1 MTVLDSLSTRDAGL
15 AALRRSGRAAIVVP
29 GLFALGTEVLG
40 NSTVA
45 MFSAFG
51 SIALLLFVDFGG
63 PLPERLAAQASL
75 VVAGAA
81 LVCLGTLTA
90 EPVWLAALIMGLV
103 AFGVLFSGVVSSVIA
118 GSATSLL
125 AVFILA
131 VMVPGPVASLPDRL
145 AGYSMAGAASLIAI
159 VLLWPTPAREPLRH
173 AMVRSCALLADRLR
187 AEVECGRGDFGGDGR
202 AALEKL
208 LAESSTAVAAL
219 RTSFFGTPYRP
230 TGLTTATRMLVRLVD
245 EVVWLEEILDR
256 NPLNGSTSPPDAV
269 VGDVMRA
276 AAELLGMGAARLDSL
291 GGDFADPAPAR
302 QRLRNASAA
311 MERALLHT
319 PPAKNPKGARQRRS
333 AVAGFIGSLE
343 PSFRAQ
349 EMSSLILSI
358 TENIESV
365 VAARD
370 RRWWQRALGR
380 RPANISS
387 ALSLAQERAGAHV
400 ELHSVW
406 MHNSVRGAFALGLAV
421 LMAGLTGVQN
431 SFWMVS
437 GTMAVL
443 RSNAL
448 LTGQNALRALL
459 GTLGGIV
466 VGGGLI
472 FLLGSNHVMF
482 WVLLPPAIVVT
493 GIAPAAISFA
503 AGQAGFTVALLIL
516 FNIIAPEGWTIGL
529 VRFEDIVLGCAV
541 SVGVGLLFWPRGA
554 VSALGQALAE
564 AFEESADYLRRSIEY
579 GLGRGDELTPFAP
592 APEEEQRDAA
602 AAARR
607 LDDALR
613 GFLAERGTKK
623 IALSDIT
630 ALMTAVAVLR
640 LTADA
645 VVELWDQDDVAPAV
659 DDRAARAEILR
670 GGLLVCSWYQ
680 EAARALSGYGE
691 VPPRRPRDNDA
702 DEQVIDVVRREL
714 VDDHGRSTSTAI
726 RLIWTADH
734 IAVARRLQG
743 SVAGPALRAAA
754 SQRRMK
760 VWAVR
765 CGGGRRPPHTPHM

>member
-1 MTVLDSLSTRDAGL
+1 MTVLDSLSARDAGL
-15 AALRRSGRAAIVVP
+15 AALRRSCRAAIVVP
-29 GLFALGTEVLG
+29 SLFALGTEVLG
-40 NSTVA
+40 NSPVA
-45 MFSAFG
+45 MFAAFG

-63 PLPERLAAQASL
+63 PLPERLAAQAWL

-81 LVCLGTLTA
+81 LVCLGTLA
-90 EPVWLAALIMGLV
+90 SDSVWLPALAMAVV

-118 GSATSLL
+118 ASATPLL
-125 AVFILA
+125 AVFTLA
-131 VMVPGPVASLPDRL
+131 VMVPGPAASLLDRL

-159 VLLWPTPAREPLRH
+159 VLLWPAPVREPLRH
-173 AMVRSCALLADRLR
+173 AMVRSCALLADCLR
-187 AEVECGRGDFGGDGR
+187 AEVECARGDSTGDNR
-202 AALEKL
+202 VALEKL

-245 EVVWLEEILDR
+245 EVVWLEEILNR
-256 NPLNGSTSPPDAV
+256 NPLNGSTPTPEAV
-269 VGDVMRA
+269 VGDAMWA
-276 AAELLGMGAARLDSL
+276 AADLLGKGAARLESL
-291 GGDFADPAPAR
+291 GGDVADLEPAR
-302 QRLRNASAA
+302 QRLQNASAA
-311 MERALLHT
+311 MEQALPHT
-319 PPAKNPKGARQRRS
+319 PPVKNPPGPRQS
-333 AVAGFIGSLE
+333 ALPGFIGSPE

-358 TENIESV
+358 CENIESV

-387 ALSLAQERAGAHV
+387 ALSLAQVRAGAHI
-400 ELHSVW
+400 EPHSVW
-406 MHNSVRGAFALGLAV
+406 MHNSVRGAAALGLAV

-448 LTGQNALRALL
+448 LTGQNALRALT
-459 GTLGGIV
+459 GTLAGII
-466 VGGGLI
+466 VGSGLI
-472 FLLGSNHVMF
+472 FLLGSNHTMF
-482 WVLLPPAIVVT
+482 WVLLPPAILVT

-529 VRFEDIVLGCAV
+529 VRFEDVALGCAV

-564 AFEESADYLRRSIEY
+564 AFEESAGYLRRSIEY
-579 GLGRGDELTPFAP
+579 GLARGDELTPFAP
-592 APEEEQRDAA
+592 APENEQRDAA

-607 LDDALR
+607 LDDAFR

-623 IALSDIT
+623 IALADIT
-630 ALMTAVAVLR
+630 ALMTAVTVLR

-645 VVELWDQDDVAPAV
+645 VVELWDQDDLAQAV
-659 DDRAARAEILR
+659 DHRAARAEILR
-670 GGLLVCSWYQ
+670 GGLLVCSWYR

-691 VPPRRPRDNDA
+691 VPPMTPRDKSAN
-702 DEQVIDVVRREL
+702 EQMGEVGRREL
-714 VDDHGRSTSTAI
+714 VEDQVWSTSTAI

-734 IAVARRLQG
+734 IAVARQLQG
-743 SVAGPALRAAA
+743 SVAGPARRAAI

-760 VWAVR
+760 AWAVR
-765 CGGGRRPPHTPHM
+765 GVGRRRPPHTPHV